1 MEISLLWIGRL
12 AGLAGVFMCL
22 IAVSAR
28 LAGAFWIAGFQAG
41 TLLQAGMA
49 AMLLGCLAHLVVLT
63 ARLTGD
69 KPLSRS

>member
-1 MEISLLWIGRL
+1 METSLLWIGRL
-12 AGLAGVFMCL
+12 AGALGVLLSL
-22 IAVSAR
+22 IAVGAR

-63 ARLTGD
+63 ARFTGE
-69 KPLSRS
+69 KPPPKS